1 MATTLTHTWTTSV
14 KDAGGTALVSDTET
28 VTGNDDN
35 RLKDVATAGQTK
47 HISVGSVVK
56 ANITS
61 FFVESDQNVTL
72 KINSSTTPDQTIS
85 LTAKRAYAWKN
96 TDPGSNPLSPS
107 TVTDLYF
114 VNAGSTDANVTASFL
129 QNN

>member
-1 MATTLTHTWTTSV
+1 MASQWTHTWTVSV
-14 KDAGGTALVSDTET
+14 KDAGGTALSADTIT

-35 RLKDVATAGQTK
+35 RIKDVATAGQTK

-56 ANITS
+56 ANIAS
-61 FFVESDQNVTL
+61 FFIESDQNVTL
-72 KINSSTTPDQTIS
+72 KINSSSTPDQTLS

-96 TDPGSNPLSPS
+96 TDPGANPLSPS
-107 TVTDLYF
+107 TITDLYF
-114 VNAGSTDANVTASFL
+114 VNAGATDANVTASFL

>member
-1 MATTLTHTWTTSV
+1 MATTWTHTWTRSV
-14 KDAGGTALVSDTET
+14 KDSGGTALSTDSET
-28 VTGNDDN
+28 VTGNEDN

-47 HISVGSVVK
+47 HISVGSITK

-61 FFVESDQNVTL
+61 FLIESDQNVTL

-96 TDPGSNPLSPS
+96 TDPSANPLSPS
-107 TVTDLYF
+107 TITDLYF
-114 VNAGSTDANVTASFL
+114 VNAGATDANVTASFL